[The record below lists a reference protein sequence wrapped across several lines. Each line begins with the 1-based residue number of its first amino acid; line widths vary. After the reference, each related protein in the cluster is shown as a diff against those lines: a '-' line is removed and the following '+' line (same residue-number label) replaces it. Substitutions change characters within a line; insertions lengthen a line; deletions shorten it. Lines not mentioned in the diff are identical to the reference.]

1 MADDITE
8 ETVETEDIPDEVK
21 ETEAVTAEDTDTED
35 EVDDWTPPTREE
47 VEALRKQIAE
57 KDAAIAERDKKVRQ
71 ANKQAADRRGELAKL
86 QQQYEDADTKAKREA
101 AEAAMA
107 AVKPVAVRSAAKAA
121 FLEAGAQGDRFDR
134 LFKMLDLDRIE
145 IDGDDVTGLDDQVNE
160 LKDDLPELFTP
171 PRIEEEPKPKAAPR
185 ISPAGK
191 KPAPQPMTP
200 GDQIAALVN
209 GRYK

>member
-1 MADDITE
+1 MADETTE
-8 ETVETEDIPDEVK
+8 ETVETEDAPDEV
-21 ETEAVTAEDTDTED
+21 EDTDAVTVEDHTDTEED
-35 EVDDWTPPTREE
+35 EYVPPTREE
-47 VEALRKQIAE
+47 FEALKKQLAD

-86 QQQYEDADTKAKREA
+86 QQKYEDADSKAQREA

-121 FLEAGAQGDRFDR
+121 FLEAGASGEKFNR

-145 IDGDDVTGLDDQVNE
+145 FDGDDVTGLDDQVDE
-160 LKDDLPELFTP
+160 LKADLPELFVP
-171 PRIEEEPKPKAAPR
+171 PKSEEEPKPKATPR

-200 GDQIAALVN
+200 GDQIAAYVN
-209 GRYK
+209 GRYR

>member
-1 MADDITE
+1 MAEENTE
-8 ETVETEDIPDEVK
+8 ETVETDDTTTEVEEP
-21 ETEAVTAEDTDTED
+21 ETVTVEDTDTE
-35 EVDDWTPPTREE
+35 EPEWTPPTREE
-47 VEALRKQIAE
+47 FEALQKQIAE

-86 QQQYEDADTKAKREA
+86 QQQYEDADSKAQREA
-101 AEAAMA
+101 VEAAMA

-121 FLEAGAQGDRFDR
+121 FLEAGARSERFDR

-145 IDGDDVTGLDDQVNE
+145 VDGDDVTGLDDQVDE
-160 LKDDLPELFTP
+160 LKADVPELFTP
-171 PRIEEEPKPKAAPR
+171 PKGAEEPKPKQAPR

-200 GDQIAALVN
+200 GDQVAAYVN
-209 GRYK
+209 GRYR